1 MKQHLP
7 LEFNAAPSAGMQLLH
22 AYTRY
27 THVHHV
33 PHAEHGESSI
43 ELAKC
48 GQHDVAAVLCLS
60 ISRINK

>member
-33 PHAEHGESSI
+33 LHAEHVESSI
-43 ELAKC
+43 E
-48 GQHDVAAVLCLS
+48 QY
-60 ISRINK
+60 